1 LKSNYANL
9 DLLRSLAVLSVVAS
23 HLWRTLVDFHVCAE
37 WSWLTETLH
46 NLSGCGVMFF
56 FVHTCLVLM
65 LSMHRAPA
73 AHLARSFLIR
83 RAFRIYP
90 LCWVTILLV
99 LLTGLTDRSENNSH
113 TLGWTGIAANFALL
127 QNLLKQHGEASVLGP
142 LWSLPWE
149 VQMYLVLPFC
159 YLLLRRSSRMG
170 TVLTMWLA
178 ATLLA
183 VTTTQP
189 HFAHWHMHGAIFPPM
204 FISGMVAYK
213 LLERQSDHPRRAHPA
228 WIWPLAV
235 LALFAIPALQKGDK
249 WSETPYG
256 AVLGACVTLLLG
268 LAIPRF
274 AQLRTAWIV
283 NPSHQIAKYSYG
295 VYLLH
300 VPAMYFVFRYLPGLP
315 TAAKIM
321 LCLVLTA
328 LIALLSF
335 HTIEDPLIRLGK
347 RLTCPAPVRANAISA
362 AIRQDVNPVELPAVA
377 D

>member
-1 LKSNYANL
+1 MKSNYANL

-23 HLWRTLVDFHVCAE
+23 HLWRTLVDFHAFAE
-37 WSWLTETLH
+37 WPWLTETLH

-73 AHLARSFLIR
+73 AHWSRSFLIR

-99 LLTGLTDRSENNSH
+99 LLTGLTDRPENNPNA
-113 TLGWTGIAANFALL
+113 LGWVGIAANFALV

-142 LWSLPWE
+142 LWSLPWV

-159 YLLLRRSSRMG
+159 YLLLRRSNQLWMVFG
-170 TVLTMWLA
+170 MWLG

-189 HFAHWHMHGAIFPPM
+189 RFDHWHMHGAVFPPM
-204 FISGMVAYK
+204 FVAGMAAYK
-213 LLERQSDHPRRAHPA
+213 LLDRQSVQPYSRKFPA
-228 WIWPLAV
+228 WLWPFAV

-256 AVLGACVTLLLG
+256 AVLGACVTLSLG

-274 AQLRTAWIV
+274 AELRTVWIV
-283 NPSHQIAKYSYG
+283 STSHQIAKYSYG

-300 VPAMYFVFRYLPGLP
+300 VSAMYFVFRYLPGLP
-315 TAAKIM
+315 TTVKVVF
-321 LCLVLTA
+321 CLALTA
-328 LIALLSF
+328 ESAALSF

-347 RLTCPAPVRANAISA
+347 RLTQPSPAQAVPTAVSAVSVQEIPAI
-362 AIRQDVNPVELPAVA
+362 A